1 MNDIFQNGFRP
12 NPNFRGEVP
21 PGLGDGVV
29 PAVGG
34 RRPPQFLRPP
44 PPAGPAA
51 GPSFRNAGPPPAHPS
66 SSLPARPNK
75 PAVEDQQ
82 QNSDTKNDEGHGTEI
97 EKKAAVQEDTGKK
110 LELWMRN

>member
-1 MNDIFQNGFRP
+1 
-12 NPNFRGEVP
+12 
-21 PGLGDGVV
+21 
-29 PAVGG
+29 
-34 RRPPQFLRPP
+34 
-44 PPAGPAA
+44 
-51 GPSFRNAGPPPAHPS
+51 
-66 SSLPARPNK
+66 LPARPNK